1 MAGPAWP
8 VSVCRASNVVSGSPS
23 MRIDPPRQLRT
34 AIAAYLLVCL
44 LMLGLALTLPVAR
57 WWGG

>member
-1 MAGPAWP
+1 
-8 VSVCRASNVVSGSPS
+8 

-44 LMLGLALTLPVAR
+44 LMLGLALTMPLASR
-57 WWGG
+57 WTG

>member
-1 MAGPAWP
+1 
-8 VSVCRASNVVSGSPS
+8 
-23 MRIDPPRQLRT
+23 MRIDPPRPLPGRQLRT

-44 LMLGLALTLPVAR
+44 LMVGLALTLPVAR

>member
-1 MAGPAWP
+1 
-8 VSVCRASNVVSGSPS
+8 
-23 MRIDPPRQLRT
+23 MRIDPPRQLLVRQLRT

-57 WWGG
+57 W